1 MQYQVGTMGRV
12 VVARFD
18 DGDDILAG
26 LAEVAAREDIR
37 VASFHLVGAMKSGRY
52 VVGPEKDEM
61 PPVPVW
67 RQLQESHEAVG
78 FGTIYWQ
85 GETPKVHF
93 HGTYGKR
100 DQVKM
105 GCLREDTQTFL
116 VLEAVITEILGVH
129 ACRELDPVSGMV
141 LMQLREGGE

>member
-1 MQYQVGTMGRV
+1 
-12 VVARFD
+12 
-18 DGDDILAG
+18 
-26 LAEVAAREDIR
+26 
-37 VASFHLVGAMKSGRY
+37 

-93 HGTYGKR
+93 HGTYGKC